1 MKKTELT
8 TEKKQTQNCLKQKRK
23 KKKVVQCKCF
33 ATMHISKSDRDEIC
47 GQINNLGNNRETEI
61 GWKVKIVFF
70 LHILPLAKPQRNIS
84 VQNGEESIK

>member
-1 MKKTELT
+1 MQAFCYHARLKKR
-8 TEKKQTQNCLKQKRK
+8 N
-23 KKKVVQCKCF
+23 
-33 ATMHISKSDRDEIC
+33 EIC
-47 GQINNLGNNRETEI
+47 RQINNLSNNRETEI